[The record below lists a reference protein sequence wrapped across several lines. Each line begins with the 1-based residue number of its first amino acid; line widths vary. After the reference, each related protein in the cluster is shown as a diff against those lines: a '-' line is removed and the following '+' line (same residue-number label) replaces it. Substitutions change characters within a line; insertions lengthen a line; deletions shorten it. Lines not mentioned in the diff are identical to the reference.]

1 MSRANMAA
9 PPPARLNIR
18 EFLHEVQERTERA
31 LDPALGS
38 TTSKRMFTSL
48 QIHFGEPRLHYEVWP
63 VRKTGR
69 IELGLHIEGP
79 HDWSR
84 EVAAQIAG
92 HADDLRAVLGP
103 DWELEDWTASW
114 SRLHTTF
121 PLATLT
127 EPVADDVAAA
137 TCRLIH
143 GTEPVLRRLTLPP
156 IGQATPRD
164 GQDRR
169 RWRRRRKG

>member
-1 MSRANMAA
+1 MPAGATH
-9 PPPARLNIR
+9 ARLNVR
-18 EFLHEVQERTERA
+18 EFLHEVQERTVQA
-31 LDPALGS
+31 LDPALGPP
-38 TTSKRMFTSL
+38 TVKRVFSSL

-63 VRKTGR
+63 VSKTGR
-69 IELGLHIEGP
+69 IEVGLHIEGP

-84 EVAAQIAG
+84 EVAAQIACY
-92 HADDLRAVLGP
+92 ADDLRATLGP

-114 SRLHTTF
+114 SRLHMTF

-127 EPVADDVAAA
+127 EPVAQDVAAA

-156 IGQATPRD
+156 LSPTTPSN
-164 GQDRR
+164 DREPR
-169 RWRRRRKG
+169 RWRRRRKT